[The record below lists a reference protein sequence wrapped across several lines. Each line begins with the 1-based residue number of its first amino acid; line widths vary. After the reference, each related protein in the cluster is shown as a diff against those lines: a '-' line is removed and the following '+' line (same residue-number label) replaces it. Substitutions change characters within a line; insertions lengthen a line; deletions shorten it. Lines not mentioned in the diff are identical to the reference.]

1 MKTSI
6 FQNSNKNIVRIS
18 ALKLFLF
25 SWRFPDFPGGFLE
38 AFWGFLGTKQVHNIM
53 NKETYRKPQ
62 GSYKTFQGK
71 IHFSFSYGL
80 RFLNFSDI
88 FFQKWKYLFI
98 SEKSQYFSL
107 LKHRYNLICMPS
119 GIFF

>member
-38 AFWGFLGTKQVHNIM
+38 AFWGLSEDLVRNII
-53 NKETYRKPQ
+53 NKEANKKPK
-62 GSYKTFQGK
+62 GSYINFQGRN
-71 IHFSFSYGL
+71 SY
-80 RFLNFSDI
+80 NI
-88 FFQKWKYLFI
+88 FVAIL
-98 SEKSQYFSL
+98 E
-107 LKHRYNLICMPS
+107 N
-119 GIFF
+119 